1 MSQPEIKLP
10 EGAVELPKKIQERL
24 TVRLQNIHTIQQ
36 QANQAIAQENAYI
49 LEMVETAKDAM
60 GIEGQYGLLETATHL
75 VPVDAPVAEE
85 APAVEET
92 HDVAPAEEAPVAEAE
107 RAADDGVNY
116 ETAEAE
122 TSAET
127 EEAPVAEAEEIFPE
141 VEEEAAEEQEAIQ

>member
-24 TVRLQNIHTIQQ
+24 TVRLQNIHAIQQ
-36 QANQAIAQENAYI
+36 QANQAISQENAYI

-75 VPVDAPVAEE
+75 VPVDAQQVAEQT
-85 APAVEET
+85 PAVEET
-92 HDVAPAEEAPVAEAE
+92 HDVATTEEAPEAVAE

-116 ETAEAE
+116 ET
-122 TSAET
+122 
-127 EEAPVAEAEEIFPE
+127 EEAPEAKEAPEAEEIFPE
-141 VEEEAAEEQEAIQ
+141 VEEEVATEQEAIQ